1 MTEENLQQ
9 KISSFDSE
17 REQLKEELQDLK
29 KLQKKFVDDFTINKI
44 KNLEIDDYVIGRNT
58 HTSFCYR
65 LERELDRLGT
75 IRGATAPKF
84 VVYYGH
90 NGKDSIKD
98 YRFTK
103 KLGDVT
109 DKAEALE
116 KVKKEIV
123 SLIEAGN
130 NNDITQ
136 IKKNRLCDLFKYK
149 ILGTYFPD
157 KHLNIYSHVHL
168 GFFINQI
175 GHSVYKSDIL
185 EKQNTLLDLKNSDA
199 IMKLWTNQEFTRFL
213 YDTIGKPTDNKE
225 ETKEIETLPPIEEV
239 HSKIISL
246 EISDYKDKKVKTV
259 KSPNKIDYV
268 KQQERNTNLGLRGE
282 KIVFNSEEIFIK
294 ENKLP
299 SESLEH
305 VSLKDDTLGYD
316 ILSLDENGNKKYIE
330 VKSTTGK
337 EGDINFFISDNEK
350 KQAETLENYYIY
362 IVFEANT
369 VSPKIWKIKEPF
381 KKHSDKL
388 KLTPVNYKVQL
399 SSSKKK

>member
-1 MTEENLQQ
+1 MTEKNIQE
-9 KISSFDSE
+9 KISFFDSE
-17 REQLKEELQDLK
+17 REHLKEELQDLK
-29 KLQKKFVDDFTINKI
+29 KLQKKFVEDFPINRI
-44 KNLEIDDYVIGRNT
+44 KNLEIDEYVIGKNT

-75 IRGATAPKF
+75 IRGATSPKF

-90 NGKDSIKD
+90 NGKGSIKD

-103 KLGDVT
+103 KLGILT
-109 DKAEALE
+109 DKTEALA
-116 KVKKEIV
+116 KVKEEIV

-130 NNDITQ
+130 NNDIAQ
-136 IKKNRLCDLFKYK
+136 IKRNRLCNLFKYK

-157 KHLNIYSHVHL
+157 IYLDIYSHKHL
-168 GFFINQI
+168 DFFINKI
-175 GHSVYKSDIL
+175 GHNVYKSDII
-185 EKQNTLLDLKNSDA
+185 EKQNILLDFKNSNA
-199 IMKLWTNQEFTRFL
+199 IMKRWSNQEFTRFL
-213 YDTIGKPTDNKE
+213 YVTIGKPTDRKE
-225 ETKEIETLPPIEEV
+225 ETEEIETLPPIKEV
-239 HSKIISL
+239 HSEIISL
-246 EISDYKDKKVKTV
+246 EISDYKDKKVKTA
-259 KSPNKIDYV
+259 KPPKKTDYV
-268 KQQERNTNLGLRGE
+268 KQQERNTKLGLRGE

-299 SESLEH
+299 SESLKH
-305 VSLKDDTLGYD
+305 VSLEDDTLGYD
-316 ILSLDENGNKKYIE
+316 ILSLDENGKKKYIE

-337 EGDINFFISDNEK
+337 AGDINFFISDNEK

-388 KLTPVNYKVQL
+388 KLTPVNYKVEL
-399 SSSKKK
+399 STSK